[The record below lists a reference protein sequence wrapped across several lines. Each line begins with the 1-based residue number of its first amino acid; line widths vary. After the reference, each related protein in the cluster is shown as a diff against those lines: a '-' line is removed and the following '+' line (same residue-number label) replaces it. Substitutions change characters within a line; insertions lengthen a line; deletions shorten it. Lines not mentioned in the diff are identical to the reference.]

1 VKGLKKQKKE
11 STLKRGV
18 IAAGALAGLL
28 LLGTPGA
35 VAAVHKDV
43 TVTGAG
49 ATFPLNMIEQWKS
62 DFNKST
68 GVTIAYTG
76 VGSGAG
82 RTQLI
87 AGTVDYAA
95 SDVPASGAEVEQ
107 LKAKYGDFVY
117 IPFTAGGL
125 GVHYNVPGLTNL
137 KLSGSTIAKIFS
149 GAITSWNDPAIAADN
164 GAAGPNLP
172 IQVFVRSD
180 KSGTSGVFSD
190 YLSKA
195 APADWS
201 KGKTETFPTDKGQI
215 GKAGSDG
222 VSNAV
227 KAAAGGIGYGE
238 HSFAVER
245 QLPEVLVK
253 NGAGEFKAPET
264 PAVTTALDAATVN
277 ADGTLTLNYT
287 ANKPGMYPIS
297 TTSYLLVP
305 TKMDPRKGDN
315 LVSFLNYVLGDGQG
329 KAAALNY
336 APVPD
341 GVRRAGQTAVSRINA
356 TSAAAAPAPAPA
368 PAAAAAPA
376 PATTAPKATP
386 KPAASAAPKPAP
398 APTPAVAAAAD
409 TAPVADA
416 APDAALASTGAGS
429 ALVAALAGSL
439 LVLGGFGVGT
449 GRKRRAARF

>member
-1 VKGLKKQKKE
+1 M
-11 STLKRGV
+11 KRGF
-18 IAAGALAGLL
+18 IAAGTLAGLL
-28 LLGTPGA
+28 LLGAPAGA
-35 VAAVHKDV
+35 VTHKDV

-49 ATFPLNMIEQWKS
+49 ATFPLNMIEQWKA
-62 DFNKST
+62 DFNKSA

-95 SDVPASGAEVEQ
+95 SDVAASPAEVDQ
-107 LKAKYGDFVY
+107 LKARYGDFVY
-117 IPFTAGGL
+117 IPFTAGGISVL
-125 GVHYNVPGLTNL
+125 YNVPGLTNL
-137 KLSGSTIAKIFS
+137 KLTGPTIARIFA

-180 KSGTSGVFSD
+180 KSGTSGVFTD
-190 YLSKA
+190 YLSKV
-195 APADWS
+195 APAEWS

-227 KAAAGGIGYGE
+227 KSAAGGIGYSE

-245 QLPEVLVK
+245 QLGEVQVK
-253 NGAGEFKAPET
+253 NGAGEFKGPET
-264 PAVTTALDAATVN
+264 GAVTAALAAATVN
-277 ADGTLTLNYT
+277 PDGTLTLNYT
-287 ANKPGMYPIS
+287 TNRPGVYPIS

-305 TKMDPRKGDN
+305 TKMDPRKADN
-315 LVSFLNYVLGDGQG
+315 LVSFLSYVLGDGQG

-341 GVRRAGQTAVSRINA
+341 SVRRSGQNAATRINA
-356 TSAAAAPAPAPA
+356 TTAAAAPAPAPA
-368 PAAAAAPA
+368 PVPAAAPA

-386 KPAASAAPKPAP
+386 KPAASAAPKA
-398 APTPAVAAAAD
+398 AVAAAAE
-409 TAPVADA
+409 TTPAAEA
-416 APDAALASTGAGS
+416 APDPALATTGAGS
-429 ALVAALAGSL
+429 GLMAALAGSM
-439 LVLGGFGVGT
+439 LVLGGFGLGI
-449 GRKRRAARF
+449 GRKRRAARP

>member
-1 VKGLKKQKKE
+1 MSRVSKVA
-11 STLKRGV
+11 GV
-18 IAAGALAGLL
+18 LAGLL
-28 LLGTPGA
+28 LLGTPA
-35 VAAVHKDV
+35 AHAAVSKDV

-49 ATFPLNMIEQWKS
+49 ATFPLNMIEQWKA

-68 GVTIAYTG
+68 GATVAYTG

-95 SDVPASGAEVEQ
+95 SDVAASAAEVDQ

-125 GVHYNVPGLTNL
+125 GVHYNVPGLSNL
-137 KLSGSTIAKIFS
+137 KLTGSTIAKIFA
-149 GAITSWNDPAIAADN
+149 GTITTWNDPAIAADN

-180 KSGTSGVFSD
+180 KSGTSGVFTD
-190 YLSKA
+190 YMAKA
-195 APADWS
+195 APADWT

-227 KAAAGGIGYGE
+227 KAAQGGIGYGE

-253 NGAGEFKAPET
+253 NGAGEFKGPET
-264 PAVTTALDAATVN
+264 AAVTAALDAATLN
-277 ADGTLTLNYT
+277 PDGTLTLNFT
-287 ANKPGMYPIS
+287 STKPGMYPIS

-305 TKMDPRKGDN
+305 TKMDQAKGDN
-315 LVSFLNYVLGDGQG
+315 LVAFLNYVLGDGQG
-329 KAAALNY
+329 KSAALNY

-341 GVRRAGQTAVSRINA
+341 SVKNAGKAAVAKINA
-356 TSAAAAPAPAPA
+356 QSAQAAPAPAPAPA
-368 PAAAAAPA
+368 PAAAPAPTAAP
-376 PATTAPKATP
+376 K
-386 KPAASAAPKPAP
+386 AAPKPAAAP
-398 APTPAVAAAAD
+398 APKPAAAPRPAAAAPAD
-409 TAPVADA
+409 TAAA
-416 APDAALASTGAGS
+416 AESAPDPALASTGSGSTLSAAFAGM
-429 ALVAALAGSL
+429 LLAF
-439 LVLGGFGVGT
+439 GGLCVGT
-449 GRKRRAARF
+449 GRRRRAAARA

>member
-1 VKGLKKQKKE
+1 MRRSSKV
-11 STLKRGV
+11 
-18 IAAGALAGLL
+18 AGALAGLL
-28 LLGTPGA
+28 LLGTP
-35 VAAVHKDV
+35 AASAATHKDV

-49 ATFPLNMIEQWKS
+49 ATFPLNMIEQWKA
-62 DFNKST
+62 DFSKSA

-95 SDVPASGAEVEQ
+95 SDVAASAAEVDQ

-137 KLSGSTIAKIFS
+137 KLTGSTIAKIFA
-149 GAITSWNDPAIAADN
+149 GTITNWNDPAIAADN

-180 KSGTSGVFSD
+180 KSGTSGVFTD
-190 YLSKA
+190 YMAKA
-195 APADWS
+195 APADWT

-227 KAAAGGIGYGE
+227 KAAQGGIGYGE

-253 NGAGEFKAPET
+253 NGAGEFKGPET
-264 PAVTTALDAATVN
+264 AAVTTALDAATLN
-277 ADGTLTLNYT
+277 PDGTLTLNYT
-287 ANKPGMYPIS
+287 STKPGVYPIS

-305 TKMDPRKGDN
+305 TKMDPKKGDN
-315 LVSFLNYVLGDGQG
+315 LISFLNYVLGDGQG
-329 KAAALNY
+329 KSAALNY
-336 APVPD
+336 APVPES
-341 GVRRAGQTAVSRINA
+341 VRKAGQAAVTKINA
-356 TSAAAAPAPAPA
+356 TAAQAAPAPAPAPVPVAASAPAPAPA
-368 PAAAAAPA
+368 PAAAPA
-376 PATTAPKATP
+376 P
-386 KPAASAAPKPAP
+386 KPAPKPAVKPAPKPAAPKPA
-398 APTPAVAAAAD
+398 ATAAAAD
-409 TAPVADA
+409 TQAEA
-416 APDAALASTGAGS
+416 APDPALASTGAGS
-429 ALVAALAGSL
+429 AMSAAFAGMMLA
-439 LVLGGFGVGT
+439 LGGLCVGM
-449 GRKRRAARF
+449 GRKRRADRLT

>member
-1 VKGLKKQKKE
+1 M
-11 STLKRGV
+11 KRSF
-18 IAAGALAGLL
+18 IAAGAVAGLL
-28 LLGTPGA
+28 LLGAPTA
-35 VAAVHKDV
+35 SAAVHKDV

-49 ATFPLNMIEQWKS
+49 ATFPLNMIELWKAE
-62 DFNKST
+62 FFKST

-82 RTQLI
+82 RAQLI

-95 SDVPASGAEVEQ
+95 SDVPASAAEVDQ

-137 KLSGSTIAKIFS
+137 KLSASTIAKIFA
-149 GAITSWNDPAIAADN
+149 GTIINWNDPAIAADN

-180 KSGTSGVFSD
+180 KSGTSGVFTD
-190 YLSKA
+190 YLAKA
-195 APADWS
+195 APADWT
-201 KGKTETFPTDKGQI
+201 KGKTETFPTDRGQI

-227 KAAAGGIGYGE
+227 KTASGGIGYGE

-253 NGAGEFKAPET
+253 NGAGEFKGPET
-264 PAVTTALDAATVN
+264 AAVTAALEAAMLN
-277 ADGTLTLNYT
+277 PDNTLTLNYT
-287 ANKPGMYPIS
+287 TTKPGVYPLS

-305 TKMDPRKGDN
+305 AKMDPNEGDN
-315 LVSFLNYVLGDGQG
+315 LISFLNYVLGDGQS
-329 KAAALNY
+329 KAAGINY

-341 GVRRAGQTAVSRINA
+341 SVRRAGQTAVTRINA
-356 TSAAAAPAPAPA
+356 TVAQAAPAPEPVPVSAPAPAP
-368 PAAAAAPA
+368 APA
-376 PATTAPKATP
+376 PATTAPKPAP
-386 KPAASAAPKPAP
+386 KPAAAKPAPKPA
-398 APTPAVAAAAD
+398 ATAATAD
-409 TAPVADA
+409 AQA
-416 APDAALASTGAGS
+416 APDPALANTGSSST
-429 ALVAALAGSL
+429 LAATLAGSL
-439 LVLGGFGVGT
+439 LALGGLCVGV
-449 GRKRRAARF
+449 GRKRRAVRV

>member
-1 VKGLKKQKKE
+1 M
-11 STLKRGV
+11 KRGL
-18 IAAGALAGLL
+18 IAAVALGGLL
-28 LLGTPGA
+28 LLGTPAGH
-35 VAAVHKDV
+35 AAVHKDV

-62 DFNKST
+62 DFNKSA

-95 SDVPASGAEVEQ
+95 SDVPASQAEVEQ

-117 IPFTAGGL
+117 IPFTAGGISVL
-125 GVHYNVPGLTNL
+125 YNVPGIKDL
-137 KLSGSTIAKIFS
+137 KLTGPTIARIFS

-180 KSGTSGVFSD
+180 KSGTSGVFTD
-190 YLSKA
+190 YLSKV
-195 APADWS
+195 APAEWS

-227 KAAAGGIGYGE
+227 KAAAGGIGYAE
-238 HSFAVER
+238 HSFGVER
-245 QLPEVLVK
+245 QLGEVLVK
-253 NGAGEFKAPET
+253 NGAGEFKGPET
-264 PAVTTALDAATVN
+264 AAVTAALDAATPN
-277 ADGTLTLNYT
+277 PDGTLTLNYT
-287 ANKPGMYPIS
+287 TNRPGVYPIS

-305 TKMDPRKGDN
+305 TRMDPRKGDN

-329 KAAALNY
+329 KAAGLNY

-341 GVRRAGQTAVSRINA
+341 SVRRAGQAAVSRINA
-356 TSAAAAPAPAPA
+356 TAAAAAPAPTPAPA
-368 PAAAAAPA
+368 PAAAPAPA
-376 PATTAPKATP
+376 PATTAPKPAP
-386 KPAASAAPKPAP
+386 RPAASAAPKPAAPKP
-398 APTPAVAAAAD
+398 APAPKPAVAAAAE
-409 TAPVADA
+409 TAPAAEA
-416 APDAALASTGAGS
+416 APDPALASTGAGS
-429 ALVAALAGSL
+429 ALMAALAGSL
-439 LVLGGFGVGT
+439 LVFGGFGVGI
-449 GRKRRAARF
+449 GRKRRASRV